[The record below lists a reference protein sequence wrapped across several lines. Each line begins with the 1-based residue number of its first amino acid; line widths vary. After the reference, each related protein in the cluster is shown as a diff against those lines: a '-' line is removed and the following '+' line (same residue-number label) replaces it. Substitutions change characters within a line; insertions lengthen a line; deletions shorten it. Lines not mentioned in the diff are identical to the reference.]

1 MARTT
6 GKTKAAAKSPTA
18 TSTTPVMPSDDP
30 NTSTTSS
37 LAAPQETSTPV
48 QVPAS
53 NLNTTTKKTK
63 ALAGSKTASLDHAAL
78 LARLA
83 EKEGE

>member
-1 MARTT
+1 MARPTR
-6 GKTKAAAKSPTA
+6 TKATAKSPTA

-30 NTSTTSS
+30 NPSTMSS
-37 LAAPQETSTPV
+37 SAVPQETSTRV
-48 QVPAS
+48 QVTAS
-53 NLNTTTKKTK
+53 NLNTTMKKTK
-63 ALAGSKTASLDHAAL
+63 VPAGSKTVSLDHATL